1 MSVFRFAPS
10 PTGRLHRGHAF
21 SLLTAWRASRAQDG
35 AFRLR
40 IENIDRTR
48 CRPEFED
55 GLLEDI
61 AWLGVT
67 WDGPAL
73 RQSERSLAYEA
84 AIQRLAF
91 EDLIYRCFRTRRE
104 VAEAMTRAPHSDE
117 PAFFGE
123 RLSSREERR
132 RLDDGEPFAW
142 RLDVR
147 AAAARVGALTFLE
160 TGQGPGGE
168 TGLRTVNP
176 QIAGDIVLAR
186 KDIGVAYHLAVV
198 VDDAFQ
204 GVGEIVRGADLLEA
218 TPVHR
223 ALQEALGLPAPSY
236 AHVPLLV
243 DHLGQRL
250 SKRDGATKLAA
261 IRAAGTPP
269 EALLGH
275 LAHGIG
281 LVDGNRPVKASE
293 LIGSLDWKLL

>member
-204 GVGEIVRGADLLEA
+204 GVTHVVRGRDLFGA
-218 TPVHR
+218 TGVQRLLQTVLDVPEPVYRHHR
-223 ALQEALGLPAPSY
+223 
-236 AHVPLLV
+236 LLV
-243 DHLGQRL
+243 GPDGKRYA
-250 SKRDGATKLAA
+250 KRDRAETLQA
-261 IRAAGTPP
+261 IR
-269 EALLGH
+269 ER
-275 LAHGIG
+275 G
-281 LVDGNRPVKASE
+281 LSPDQLIAELELDGSP
-293 LIGSLDWKLL
+293 